1 VLAICAGASLEETEP
16 GGRVGPV
23 VVTAERASRSTPRT
37 SVWRSPAAYRTGA
50 LTLALLS
57 GVIAAAAF
65 PRGPATGTEVA
76 MLMVGCLLVG
86 TVAGWAMRSRW
97 ATIVAPALHL
107 AAFETL
113 RFTIFD
119 RPGATLDPPSFDATM
134 GVLLFLVVHVMYVVV
149 AAGPMVLGAIGGAAI
164 ARRQASRTSP
174 PPVPRTARR
183 RALSYAGRGG
193 RWVLTAAQA
202 AGVVLLGAQ
211 LVLPGRVAPITGP
224 DGEPVPGSIA
234 TLEKIRLGGVDQWV
248 SIRETSVDNPVLLH
262 LSGGPGTS
270 DVGWVRTFNRA
281 LEDHFTVVVWEQRGA
296 GKSYP
301 ALDPT
306 ETFTLDGLITDGID
320 LARWLCDR
328 FDEQKIYLTGN
339 SWGSTLGVLMVQR
352 NPELFWAYVGTGQM
366 VSQRA
371 TDRELYYQL
380 LDFADRIG
388 DTGLREQM
396 LAFGEPPYREVLAYA
411 KVMEYYDALEPYQR
425 TAEFEAARG
434 LRGFFPDEYSLLDTW
449 NEIRGFADMGGLMY
463 PLLQDLDFRVSV
475 PRLDVPVYFVQGRH
489 ELTARSRFADEW
501 IATLQAPIKRVYI
514 FENSGHNP
522 DAEEPERFNDLM
534 INTVLA
540 ETYGR

>member
-1 VLAICAGASLEETEP
+1 MRLANRSRTVSCSRSGAASSTKMAAKCMGEPPASDDSSIRSLEPTRSIVSTITEP
-16 GGRVGPV
+16 LPNPYEVGVRPLTTLCPAKRTHRSAVRRYALGRSTLCSPSVPAPAWKKRNRGGRVGPV

-193 RWVLTAAQA
+193 R
-202 AGVVLLGAQ
+202 
-211 LVLPGRVAPITGP
+211 
-224 DGEPVPGSIA
+224 
-234 TLEKIRLGGVDQWV
+234 
-248 SIRETSVDNPVLLH
+248 
-262 LSGGPGTS
+262 
-270 DVGWVRTFNRA
+270 
-281 LEDHFTVVVWEQRGA
+281 
-296 GKSYP
+296 
-301 ALDPT
+301 
-306 ETFTLDGLITDGID
+306 
-320 LARWLCDR
+320 
-328 FDEQKIYLTGN
+328 
-339 SWGSTLGVLMVQR
+339 
-352 NPELFWAYVGTGQM
+352 
-366 VSQRA
+366 
-371 TDRELYYQL
+371 
-380 LDFADRIG
+380 
-388 DTGLREQM
+388 
-396 LAFGEPPYREVLAYA
+396 
-411 KVMEYYDALEPYQR
+411 
-425 TAEFEAARG
+425 
-434 LRGFFPDEYSLLDTW
+434 
-449 NEIRGFADMGGLMY
+449 
-463 PLLQDLDFRVSV
+463 
-475 PRLDVPVYFVQGRH
+475 
-489 ELTARSRFADEW
+489 
-501 IATLQAPIKRVYI
+501 
-514 FENSGHNP
+514 
-522 DAEEPERFNDLM
+522 
-534 INTVLA
+534 
-540 ETYGR
+540 